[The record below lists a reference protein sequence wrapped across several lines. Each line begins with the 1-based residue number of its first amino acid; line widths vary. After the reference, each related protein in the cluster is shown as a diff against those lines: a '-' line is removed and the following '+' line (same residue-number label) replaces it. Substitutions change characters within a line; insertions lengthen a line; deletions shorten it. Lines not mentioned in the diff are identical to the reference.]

1 MNVQWLILSLYAFST
16 LLLLAFLFALRRLF
30 TLSWALPL
38 KIFKSGLF
46 LVLGLLCLLLANQ
59 LSKFFPVFPK
69 MPIANIYI
77 TKIHEKEFLLYLDA
91 PDLKSSIN
99 ASSKIDQ
106 AEHFFKLRGELW
118 QLDLRILTWHPLLAE
133 FGAQPLYKFER
144 LSTRYHS
151 IADEQLSPR
160 SLFELEQAAFM
171 NRFWGPLVSALNG
184 NLINSYYGSA
194 IYAPLADSAEYGV
207 FLTPS
212 GTELKPLNKQ
222 AEQALY
228 QW

>member
-16 LLLLAFLFALRRLF
+16 VFLIAFLFGLRRLF
-30 TLSWALPL
+30 SLSWALPL
-38 KIFKSGLF
+38 KIFRSGLF
-46 LVLGLLCLLLANQ
+46 LVIGLLSLLLANQ

-69 MPIANIYI
+69 TPIANIYI

-91 PDLKSSIN
+91 PDLQPSSNI
-99 ASSKIDQ
+99 SSKIDQ
-106 AEHFFKLRGELW
+106 AEHFFKLSGELW

-151 IADEQLSPR
+151 IEAEQLSPR
-160 SLFELEQAAFM
+160 SLFELEQPAFL
-171 NRFWGPLVSALNG
+171 NLFWQPLVSALNG

-212 GTELKPLNKQ
+212 GTELKPLNKPS
-222 AEQALY
+222 EQALSH
-228 QW
+228 W